1 MLGPVSAWVSDRLWT
16 GKPSWCRTR
25 HPGLL
30 SLSLPSVV
38 RLEWVS
44 GKSWG
49 VNRHIAW
56 YTSPYL
62 WSCSVC
68 WCLAVG
74 LTCGDQRWRTGSGSK
89 LEVLHDNTLYKNTF
103 TLLYFTL
110 LRSTTVENVE
120 QPEEQEPEVL
130 CDETRRAVNKLEN
143 NKAPGIDN
151 ISAEML
157 KAGKPQL
164 QC

>member
-1 MLGPVSAWVSDRLWT
+1 
-16 GKPSWCRTR
+16 
-25 HPGLL
+25 
-30 SLSLPSVV
+30 
-38 RLEWVS
+38 
-44 GKSWG
+44 
-49 VNRHIAW
+49 
-56 YTSPYL
+56 
-62 WSCSVC
+62 
-68 WCLAVG
+68 
-74 LTCGDQRWRTGSGSK
+74 
-89 LEVLHDNTLYKNTF
+89 VLHDNTLYKNTF